1 MKNPNTLLR
10 VAGLAALGALCAA
23 PALAGEFDCVIEAR
37 KTLELRSPIEGLI
50 ERMHVDRGDFV
61 KQGQELAVLDT
72 AVDRA
77 QADIARHRSTMA
89 GAVRSGESRVEFTT
103 AKARRMQDLQRENFA
118 STQSREE
125 AATEKRLAEAE
136 LQDSLDNRKLAEL
149 ELKRQME
156 IIRMKSIRSPVNG
169 VVVERLLNP
178 GELAEAGVG
187 RKPMLKIAEV
197 DVLNVEV
204 VLPADSW
211 GRVKVGAPVEVAP
224 AIPGIS
230 RVSAKV
236 KVVDRVLDAA
246 SGTYGVRLELPNPQ
260 HRIPAGVRCRA
271 DFPGVDAPGIRSRV
285 PAAPKP

>member
-1 MKNPNTLLR
+1 MKPGTLR
-10 VAGLAALGALCAA
+10 GICAAALALPCIA
-23 PALAGEFDCVIEAR
+23 PAHSGEFDCVIEAR

-50 ERMHVDRGDFV
+50 DRMSVDRGDLV
-61 KQGQELAVLDT
+61 RQGQEVAVLDT

-103 AKARRMQDLQRENFA
+103 AKAKRLQDLQKENFVSA
-118 STQSREE
+118 QSREE
-125 AATEKRLAEAE
+125 AATEKRLAESE

-149 ELKRQME
+149 ELRRQME

-169 VVVERLLNP
+169 VVVERLLHP

-187 RKPMLKIAEV
+187 RKPMLRIAEV
-197 DVLNVEV
+197 DLLNVEV

-211 GRVKVGAPVEVAP
+211 GRVKVGTAVQVSP
-224 AIPGIS
+224 AIPGVGK
-230 RVSAKV
+230 VSAKV
-236 KVVDRVLDAA
+236 KVIDRVLDAA

-271 DFPGVDAPGIRSRV
+271 DFPGVDAPVIRSRV
-285 PAAPKP
+285 PTPPKP